1 MNGKLKTRNDV
12 IQTKSD
18 ISTEFLQSHG
28 WELGRP
34 FAIWLIETKFW
45 DSYKS
50 NQLRDRYCDY
60 DYYDIHDLLI
70 KWNSISLYQQN
81 ELYNKFTHPRR
92 ILSSL
97 ARKQVRVRYPVWGGT
112 IRRAYLI
119 EVREEIATL
128 EGNWILLSNGCRK
141 RITSKGVTFVRI

>member
-18 ISTEFLQSHG
+18 ISSEFLHSHG

-50 NQLRDRYCDY
+50 NESRDRYCEY
-60 DYYDIHDLLI
+60 DYYDIHDLLT

-81 ELYNKFTHPRR
+81 ELYKKFTQPKT
-92 ILSSL
+92 IISSL
-97 ARKQVRVRYPVWGGT
+97 SRKQVKVRYPVWGGT
-112 IRRAYLI
+112 LH
-119 EVREEIATL
+119 
-128 EGNWILLSNGCRK
+128 LSNR
-141 RITSKGVTFVRI
+141 S